1 MDTEKL
7 LDNFQKYSGLL
18 KKYFPEEGTDKF
30 LEDFGVRLTT
40 APRGMTDSEGGI
52 PGDLI
57 NFLLKTTLIAS
68 DHSKAIESRSGEN
81 SVDRKSVTRVCLVHE
96 LGKLGSKEEDL
107 FVPQESQWHR
117 EKLGQ
122 NFKYNENC
130 QKMSTGHRTLCLL
143 QEYGITVTPDEWI
156 SILTSQGMQYPEN
169 AFYGNSL
176 PDIAKVL
183 HFARSIT
190 SL

>member
-7 LDNFQKYSGLL
+7 LDNFQKYAGLL
-18 KKYFPEEGTDKF
+18 KKYFPDDGTEKF

-40 APRGMTDSEGGI
+40 SPRGMTADEGGA
-52 PGDLI
+52 PGALI
-57 NFLLKTTLIAS
+57 EFLIKVTLNANDHAKTMET
-68 DHSKAIESRSGEN
+68 RVGEGCI
-81 SVDRKSVTRVCLVHE
+81 DRKSVARVCLVHE
-96 LGKLGSKEEDL
+96 LGKLGSFEHEL
-107 FVPQESQWHR
+107 FVSQESQWHR

-130 QKMSTGHRTLCLL
+130 SKMSTSHRTLCLL
-143 QEYGITVTPDEWI
+143 QQYGISVTPEEWI
-156 SILTSQGMQYPEN
+156 AILTSQGMQYPEN
-169 AFYGNSL
+169 SFYGNSL

-190 SL
+190 TL